1 MSFKRR
7 NIIIRCWFQIY
18 NFFTKRLVPP
28 KELRDKSLKE
38 FMEKYNAEQVQ
49 DQGSE
54 AERRK
59 S

>member
-7 NIIIRCWFQIY
+7 NIIVRFWFRIY

-28 KELRDKSLKE
+28 KELRDRSLKE
-38 FMEKYNAEQVQ
+38 FMEKYNAKQVQ
-49 DQGSE
+49 DQCAE
-54 AERRK
+54 AERKK